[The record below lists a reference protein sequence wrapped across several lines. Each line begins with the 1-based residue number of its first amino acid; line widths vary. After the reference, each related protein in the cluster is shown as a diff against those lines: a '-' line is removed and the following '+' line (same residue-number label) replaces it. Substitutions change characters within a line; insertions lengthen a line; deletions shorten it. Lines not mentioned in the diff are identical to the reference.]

1 VVAAGF
7 GAQQGDSVVGDLFP
21 CRRQSPVWWTG
32 AEAGDRLPMSLVE
45 CDCASG
51 LVSSLVISV
60 VVRRP
65 TGWRHTG
72 GQSGFDDLVT
82 RPRLN
87 ARAVVGRRRVPRP
100 EAVRD
105 VRRWCQTVLRPLRIF
120 DIRPSSGVVLRRAG
134 PLRRALK
141 GVTRVRVISVRCSRR
156 REVVHAGAESILV
169 DIGQDHRCA
178 RLGEGTRRGEPHGR
192 ARTRDKRDLAGE
204 VVRRVHGCFPTL
216 DGSRAGGR
224 SASCWRRTR
233 PAQPYPS
240 VEWSLR
246 SWNSSCSPSC
256 ISCCRSG
263 SGPGSEPNRWRR
275 VLAMGDREHAPD
287 TRRRLGAGGR
297 SQGPER
303 RVRDAQGV
311 PRRGDRGGRGLHNAD
326 RCNGTKESTAAADLD
341 YKTSILAA
349 QILVERPEDRITT
362 TSPPPA
368 TRCLMSWKST
378 VLSSSKQP
386 ATGALGRPQTAQ
398 VSAKHDQP

>member
-1 VVAAGF
+1 VSLATF
-7 GAQQGDSVVGDLFP
+7 FP

-156 REVVHAGAESILV
+156 REVVHAGAESVLV

-224 SASCWRRTR
+224 SASCWRLRGLR
-233 PAQPYPS
+233 S
-240 VEWSLR
+240 RIRRVEWSLR
-246 SWNSSCSPSC
+246 SWELLVPAFLYFVLQEWF
-256 ISCCRSG
+256 
-263 SGPGSEPNRWRR
+263 GPGS
-275 VLAMGDREHAPD
+275 
-287 TRRRLGAGGR
+287 
-297 SQGPER
+297 
-303 RVRDAQGV
+303 
-311 PRRGDRGGRGLHNAD
+311 
-326 RCNGTKESTAAADLD
+326 
-341 YKTSILAA
+341 
-349 QILVERPEDRITT
+349 
-362 TSPPPA
+362 
-368 TRCLMSWKST
+368 
-378 VLSSSKQP
+378 
-386 ATGALGRPQTAQ
+386 
-398 VSAKHDQP
+398 